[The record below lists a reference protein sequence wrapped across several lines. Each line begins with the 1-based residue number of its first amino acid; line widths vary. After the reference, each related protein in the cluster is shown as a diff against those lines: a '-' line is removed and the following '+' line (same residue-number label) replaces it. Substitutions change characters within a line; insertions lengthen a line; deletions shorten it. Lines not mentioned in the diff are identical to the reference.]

1 MLSHTKGHVGHQQPT
16 VGDGQGRLYCTYC
29 LWWLAGLHPRGP
41 EATLGTFLVVMTG
54 VTTGNQWV
62 GAKRLPNTPQGTAWP
77 TVKNNLVK
85 RPGVPL
91 WSLLYEVDTFP
102 GSSHPPENKRKPGTL
117 ASGVGGPGAGLV
129 TAAFDKVSPALQD
142 RQPQGRRSCFPT
154 ALGQE
159 SVPHKCL
166 MLVTS
171 RGHQRLTG
179 SQDRSW
185 KGLSDQGCEKG
196 SRQTQQAWG
205 SPYSQDKVRPFSW
218 EI

>member
-1 MLSHTKGHVGHQQPT
+1 M
-16 VGDGQGRLYCTYC
+16 
-29 LWWLAGLHPRGP
+29 
-41 EATLGTFLVVMTG
+41 E
-54 VTTGNQWV
+54 
-62 GAKRLPNTPQGTAWP
+62 AKRLPNTPHGTAWP

-91 WSLLYEVDTFP
+91 WSLLHEVDTFP
-102 GSSHPPENKRKPGTL
+102 GSSHPPENKRKPVTL

-129 TAAFDKVSPALQD
+129 TAAFDKVSPAGQTTAGSPQLLPNGSGAGIST
-142 RQPQGRRSCFPT
+142 RQMFDASDI
-154 ALGQE
+154 
-159 SVPHKCL
+159 
-166 MLVTS
+166 
-171 RGHQRLTG
+171 RGHQRLPG

-185 KGLSDQGCEKG
+185 KGLSDQGCENG